1 MLSGIVVPAPAI
13 CAPGR
18 GILLHFPYGEVIF
31 FAGTVVWILP
41 RPANAEVQGRRQV
54 VQQEEDPMAFKPSY
68 RQLRSERTRAKQRK
82 RDEKLQRREEEAA
95 KRKVARDPE
104 QLPDE
109 GAKTG

>member
-1 MLSGIVVPAPAI
+1 
-13 CAPGR
+13 
-18 GILLHFPYGEVIF
+18 
-31 FAGTVVWILP
+31 
-41 RPANAEVQGRRQV
+41 
-54 VQQEEDPMAFKPSY
+54 MAFKPSY